1 MPILLRLRGLALT
14 EARDLTRLL
23 LGIRRGAIV
32 AILLL
37 GYLYFRL
44 AGEAYALVAI
54 GLISFS
60 AVAQFAPAM
69 IGGMYWRGGTRGG
82 ALAGL
87 SAGFMVW
94 GYTLL
99 LPSFAKSG
107 WLAADFLTQGPF
119 GFSLL
124 RPQQLFGLTGL
135 DEISHCLFWSF
146 FANIGSYLAVSIMRP
161 PTAVEAS
168 QATLF
173 VDALKLSP
181 IHI

>member
-1 MPILLRLRGLALT
+1 MVCNDLVMPALLRLRGQALAGSS
-14 EARDLTRLL
+14 DLSRLL
-23 LGIRRGAIV
+23 LGIRRGAIAV
-32 AILLL
+32 ILLL

-54 GLISFS
+54 GLISFA

-87 SAGFMVW
+87 SAGFLVW

-107 WLAADFLTQGPF
+107 WLPDGFLTHGLF
-119 GFSLL
+119 GIELL
-124 RPQQLFGLTGL
+124 RPQQLFGLTGI

-146 FANIGSYLAVSIMRP
+146 LANIGCLLYTS
-161 PTAVEAS
+161 
-168 QATLF
+168 
-173 VDALKLSP
+173 DAADE
-181 IHI
+181 

>member
-1 MPILLRLRGLALT
+1 LLS
-14 EARDLTRLL
+14 
-23 LGIRRGAIV
+23 IRRGAIV
-32 AILLL
+32 VILLL

-87 SAGFMVW
+87 SAGFLVW

-107 WLAADFLTQGPF
+107 WLPDGLSDPRAVRNRAIAAP
-119 GFSLL
+119 
-124 RPQQLFGLTGL
+124 
-135 DEISHCLFWSF
+135 
-146 FANIGSYLAVSIMRP
+146 AAVRSDR
-161 PTAVEAS
+161 
-168 QATLF
+168 
-173 VDALKLSP
+173 
-181 IHI
+181 H

>member
-1 MPILLRLRGLALT
+1 MLTQREEMRRRGT
-14 EARDLTRLL
+14 KQRLL

-44 AGEAYALVAI
+44 AGNAYALVSI

-87 SAGFMVW
+87 SAGFLVW

-107 WLAADFLTQGPF
+107 WLAADFLT
-119 GFSLL
+119 
-124 RPQQLFGLTGL
+124 
-135 DEISHCLFWSF
+135 HA
-146 FANIGSYLAVSIMRP
+146 ANAVIEDK
-161 PTAVEAS
+161 TV
-168 QATLF
+168 
-173 VDALKLSP
+173 
-181 IHI
+181 